1 MSRQAVHT
9 LQDFLYGIRVTKR
22 TRSKTGEP
30 GVRVGGL
37 AAMRALAHPTRMRMV
52 HLLRSEPLS
61 ASELARRLQIRFGSA
76 QYHLRTLEQAGI
88 ARRVDERRKRGGVE
102 ILFDVP
108 RALWVDYDPDAPTGM
123 RAALQ
128 RAFLAELG
136 RRLDAAAAEPE
147 PEDTDRDV
155 LSTRELE
162 LRPDDV
168 PAVTEALHT
177 FLRRLDELALD
188 GPDAGSLPFTASV
201 QLFRIPRSASQHP
214 EAPGSDD

>member
-1 MSRQAVHT
+1 MTER
-9 LQDFLYGIRVTKR
+9 R
-22 TRSKTGEP
+22 TPRDDP
-30 GVRVGGL
+30 QVRVGGL

-52 HLLRSEPLS
+52 HLLRTEPLS

-88 ARRVDERRKRGGVE
+88 ARRVAERRKRGGVE
-102 ILFDVP
+102 VLFEVP
-108 RALWVDYDPDAPTGM
+108 RSLWVDYDADAPAGM
-123 RAALQ
+123 REAVQ

-136 RRLDAAAAEPE
+136 RRLDAAAGEPE

-155 LSTRELE
+155 LSTREIE
-162 LRPDDV
+162 LRPDDI
-168 PAVTEALHT
+168 PAATEALHA

-188 GPDAGSLPFTASV
+188 RPDADSLPFTASV

-214 EAPGSDD
+214 EAPGGGE